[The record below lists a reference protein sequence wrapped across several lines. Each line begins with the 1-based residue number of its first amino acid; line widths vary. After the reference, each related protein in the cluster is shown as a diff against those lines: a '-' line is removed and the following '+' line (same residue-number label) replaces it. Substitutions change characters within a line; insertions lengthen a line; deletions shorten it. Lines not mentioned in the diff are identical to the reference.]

1 MGYYLGIFLTIFPT
15 ISELYRQTNGLYKI
29 SCLLQN
35 CNGFWRRGP
44 LLFKLHCTK
53 NWIYTNL
60 LGANTVQKM
69 QTRGKSKA
77 KMVNTAAV
85 SSQFNCGC
93 KFEGKCGIYHL
104 CPLHF
109 FALKLHQLSK
119 FGVNQFFVHC

>member
-1 MGYYLGIFLTIFPT
+1 MGYYLGIFLTKLTLP
-15 ISELYRQTNGLYKI
+15 YRNFIDKQTVYIRFLIYCITAMVFGAGATVVQVTLHK
-29 SCLLQN
+29 
-35 CNGFWRRGP
+35 
-44 LLFKLHCTK
+44 KLDLHK
-53 NWIYTNL
+53 L

-119 FGVNQFFVHC
+119 FGVNQCFVHC